1 LDKTKDDTSKNAISN
16 KSYIQMKLVEKD
28 KKIQKLTEIV

>member
-1 LDKTKDDTSKNAISN
+1 MEQLNQQKDDISKN
-16 KSYIQMKLVEKD
+16 KSYIQMKLNEKD